1 MDFYSISDT
10 HSNVKSLLIEILSY
24 RFHWI
29 PALIRSFI
37 FPLLWPCYVYAFKL
51 QMSAIIYC
59 RQTIKTNP
67 EQKSLQNLNSS
78 FQRNECNSWRVVSL
92 LLLQISYISLFSL
105 FDITEFINVVKC
117 ICGKIP
123 RKWFPGILIMISF
136 IVWNKASGHNMKK
149 CSCIMQSIKCHITL
163 KVNYTLLIWSLFMIC
178 FLWWDE
184 ITLT

>member
-10 HSNVKSLLIEILSY
+10 HSNVKSLLIEILSC

-51 QMSAIIYC
+51 QMSTIIYC

-105 FDITEFINVVKC
+105 FDITEFINVAKR
-117 ICGKIP
+117 IF
-123 RKWFPGILIMISF
+123 RALILIMIYF
-136 IVWNKASGHNMKK
+136 YCMK
-149 CSCIMQSIKCHITL
+149 
-163 KVNYTLLIWSLFMIC
+163 
-178 FLWWDE
+178 
-184 ITLT
+184 